1 MSPKCINYFVKILAV
16 SSLIVACNPF
26 VYAASTENLDQRLRR
41 LENLLNNQVLIEQSQ
56 RLDQVQQELSA
67 IRELVEN
74 QDHELILIQQRQ
86 RNLYQD
92 IDQRLNDMEEKSERQ
107 VYVPSISSSI
117 DLNSSSGSSPV
128 PPPGAVEMAERTAP
142 SSEGGN
148 GKHAYTKAFNLLK
161 QGKYREAI
169 TALKAFQKS
178 YPNSTY
184 GVNAQYWL
192 GEAHSV
198 TRDYKTALSAFQ
210 SVVNNYPKSNKVE
223 GAMLKIGYTY
233 YEMGDWVSAKVS
245 LEAVINN
252 YPDKPVARKAK
263 ERLERIK
270 REGH

>member
-1 MSPKCINYFVKILAV
+1 MSPKRINFFAKTLVA
-16 SSLIVACNPF
+16 SSLIVACHSS
-26 VYAASTENLDQRLRR
+26 VYAASNDNLDQRLRR

-74 QDHELILIQQRQ
+74 QDHELVLIQQRQ

-92 IDQRLNDMEEKSERQ
+92 IDQRLNDMEEKSANQ
-107 VYVPSISSSI
+107 TFAPSISASTEM
-117 DLNSSSGSSPV
+117 NSSSGSSSV
-128 PPPGAVEMAERTAP
+128 PPPGVTEVAERTAP

-169 TALKAFQKS
+169 TELKAFQGS

-210 SVVNNYPKSNKVE
+210 AVVNNYPKSNKVE

-233 YEMGDWVSAKVS
+233 YEMRDWVSAKVS

-263 ERLERIK
+263 ERLDRIK